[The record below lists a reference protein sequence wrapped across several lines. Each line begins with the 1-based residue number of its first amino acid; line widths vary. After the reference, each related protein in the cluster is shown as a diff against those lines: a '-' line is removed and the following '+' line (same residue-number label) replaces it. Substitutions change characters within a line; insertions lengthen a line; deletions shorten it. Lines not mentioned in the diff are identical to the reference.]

1 MSCHKLF
8 ECPDP
13 GPPPTYLPL
22 SYLFCWNRSYLHYQV
37 TSEPEMLMRD
47 LCHNVPPVSSILIKL
62 IGGLPT
68 SFNYLDLLHV
78 DSLASLS
85 FSGPM
90 HVVGCWWPA
99 NCTWVLIQTCLPLYP
114 ACRQGVVTWEPAE
127 GDQGAH
133 KGIHPWETQA
143 WWWEDNW
150 VWLHIVFGLIDRS
163 PIFALAWG

>member
-47 LCHNVPPVSSILIKL
+47 LCHNVPLVSSILIKL

-99 NCTWVLIQTCLPLYP
+99 NCT
-114 ACRQGVVTWEPAE
+114 
-127 GDQGAH
+127 
-133 KGIHPWETQA
+133 
-143 WWWEDNW
+143 
-150 VWLHIVFGLIDRS
+150 
-163 PIFALAWG
+163 